1 MSDPF
6 VDIIREQQALARRIG
21 QTEVKEV
28 PAALAARY
36 KTAAGQSIANNPIPP
51 AIVDFG
57 TVDFDTHSRV
67 TTGAAWKFTANVAGI
82 YVVNACILYS
92 STTGWI
98 DAEAGYI
105 ALYKNGALVCFLDR
119 KDSYGSASA
128 VFMMLH
134 GTTSIQLAA
143 TDYIDIRAFQNS
155 GASLA
160 LLNDDDFNYV
170 DIHKL

>member
-1 MSDPF
+1 MSDPLL
-6 VDIIREQQALARRIG
+6 DIIRAQQNLARRTG

-36 KTAAGQSIANNPIPP
+36 RTAAGQSIANNTVT
-51 AIVDFG
+51 IVDFG
-57 TVDFDTHSRV
+57 TSDFDTHSRV
-67 TTGAAWKFTANVAGI
+67 TTGASWKFTANVAGI

-98 DAEAGYI
+98 DTEAGYL
-105 ALYKNGALVCFLDR
+105 ALYKNGALVCYLDR

-143 TDYIDIRAFQNS
+143 SDYIDIRAFQNS